1 MGSNF
6 KGRWRVYKKVSWGE
20 SSSIVNL
27 PMTSVMELRGH
38 RMAIAAC
45 FAFQRE
51 ISFSVL
57 RDFFDSIGQNAK
69 YSLRAD
75 IFRFAPNIRHQ
86 IGSACSCQQIAHRAV
101 HRAIVQPLND
111 LGVRTARGGDWH
123 DSRSSSLYLLD
134 DGKDVGGEGVCCLP
148 VCRYALCL
156 RIPEV
161 GAVSQNRTLCLL
173 LSESRSRPIC
183 DQCVLLFANTT

>member
-1 MGSNF
+1 MS
-6 KGRWRVYKKVSWGE
+6 E
-20 SSSIVNL
+20 S
-27 PMTSVMELRGH
+27 
-38 RMAIAAC
+38 
-45 FAFQRE
+45 
-51 ISFSVL
+51 
-57 RDFFDSIGQNAK
+57 GQNAK
-69 YSLRAD
+69 CSMRAD
-75 IFRFAPNIRHQ
+75 IFCFAPNIRHQ

-101 HRAIVQPLND
+101 MPISASGSADTSIIQRLHYGSV
-111 LGVRTARGGDWH
+111 GG
-123 DSRSSSLYLLD
+123 RSSSLYLLD

-183 DQCVLLFANTT
+183 DQCALLFANTA